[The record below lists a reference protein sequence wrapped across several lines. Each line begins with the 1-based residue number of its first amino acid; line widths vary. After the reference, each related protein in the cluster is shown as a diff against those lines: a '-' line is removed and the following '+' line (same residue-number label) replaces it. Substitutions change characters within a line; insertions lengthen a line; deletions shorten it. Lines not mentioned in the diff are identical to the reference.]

1 MFNKVRN
8 EKETLLYELNTQ
20 RDNYEK
26 ELLNRTGEIKRFQTQ
41 INIIS
46 KEKYDLDDIRNE
58 YAEYILPYIEN

>member
-1 MFNKVRN
+1 MFSKTRT

-26 ELLNRTGEIKRFQTQ
+26 ELINKTGEIKRYQTQ

-46 KEKYDLDDIRNE
+46 KEKNDLDDIKNE
-58 YAEYILPYIEN
+58 YSEYILYYTEN